1 MKYLVLVGCLLG
13 AVSGRAQVAV
23 VASAA
28 PATVPYRYCALL
40 VQDRLFSSPDR
51 LQLDYGQAAPGAV
64 ADPEMAEMAK
74 NIQASRS
81 VIDVLNY
88 LARHRWELFNVTTVQ
103 TQGNRSSLDTTTSYV
118 FSETRYLLR
127 RRTP

>member
-1 MKYLVLVGCLLG
+1 MKYLVLVICLLG
-13 AVSGRAQVAV
+13 AVHGHAQSTGAAV
-23 VASAA
+23 IPAA
-28 PATVPYRYCALL
+28 APYRYCALL

-88 LARHRWELFNVTTVQ
+88 LARHQWELFNVTTVQ
-103 TQGNRSSLDTTTSYV
+103 NQANRSGLDNTTSYV